1 MGTTKQITDLD
12 RATVLSA
19 NDLLLVATANGS
31 RAVSYNDLKAPVIQ
45 TAEENAALNL
55 DNRNTY
61 RGKNLGSSVTAA
73 QKAAIQNGSFDDL
86 FIGDYW
92 TIGGVKWLIADMDYW
107 YNCGDT
113 AFTRHHLVIIPET
126 ALYNAQMNATN
137 TTEGGYVNSAMY
149 KTNLANAKSTIS
161 SAFGDMV
168 LTHRELLT
176 NAVTNGKPTGGAW
189 YDSTVE
195 LPNEC
200 MMYGHPHFSPTSDG
214 STVPYIYTIDKTQ
227 LSLFALR
234 PQLIVNRSYN
244 QWLRD
249 VVSGAY
255 FAFVDSQYG
264 NAASNAASSSRGVRP
279 VFPIG

>member
-1 MGTTKQITDLD
+1 MATRKITDLS
-12 RATVLSA
+12 RATTPAA
-19 NDLLLVATANGS
+19 NDLVIVETSSGTKAMK
-31 RAVSYNDLKAPVIQ
+31 YEDLTNPAIEK
-45 TAEENAALNL
+45 AEENAALNL

-73 QKAAIQNGSFDDL
+73 QKAAIQNGSFDGL

-113 AFTRHHLVIIPET
+113 AFTKHHLVIIPET

-149 KTNLANAKSTIS
+149 KTNLASAKSTIS

-176 NAVTNGKPTGGAW
+176 NAVTNGRPSGGAW

-195 LPNEC
+195 LPNKC
-200 MMYGHPHFSPTSDG
+200 MMYGHMHFSPTSDG
-214 STVPYIYTIDKTQ
+214 STIPYIYTIDKTQ

-234 PQLIVNRSYN
+234 PQLIVNRSYS

-249 VVSGAY
+249 VVSSAY
-255 FAFVDSQYG
+255 FAIVNAYG
-264 NAASNAASSSRGVRP
+264 YAGCLSAAASLGVRP
-279 VFPIG
+279 VFAIG

>member
-1 MGTTKQITDLD
+1 MATRKITDLS
-12 RATVLSA
+12 RATTPAA
-19 NDLLLVATANGS
+19 NDLVIVETSSGTKAMK
-31 RAVSYNDLKAPVIQ
+31 YEDLTNPAIEK
-45 TAEENAALNL
+45 AEENAALNL

-73 QKAAIQNGSFDDL
+73 QKAAIQNGSFDGL

-113 AFTRHHLVIIPET
+113 AFTKHHLVIIPET

-149 KTNLANAKSTIS
+149 KTNLASAKSTIS

-176 NAVTNGKPTGGAW
+176 NAVTNGRPSGGAW

-200 MMYGHPHFSPTSDG
+200 MMYGHMHFSPTSDG
-214 STVPYIYTIDKTQ
+214 STVLYIYTIDKTQ

-234 PQLIVNRSYN
+234 PQLIVNRSHN

-249 VVSGAY
+249 VVSSANFSLVYNLGHTGFYDATGSY
-255 FAFVDSQYG
+255 
-264 NAASNAASSSRGVRP
+264 GVRP
-279 VFPIG
+279 VFAIG

>member
-12 RATVLSA
+12 RATTLSA
-19 NDLLLVATANGS
+19 NDLLLVETANGP

-45 TAEENAALNL
+45 KAEENAALNL

-234 PQLIVNRSYN
+234 PQLIVNRSHN

-249 VVSGAY
+249 VVSGAS
-255 FAFVDSQYG
+255 FAHVNNIGYANSYG
-264 NAASNAASSSRGVRP
+264 ASASLGVRP

>member
-1 MGTTKQITDLD
+1 MATRKITDLS
-12 RATVLSA
+12 RATTPAA
-19 NDLLLVATANGS
+19 NDLVIVETSSGTKAMK
-31 RAVSYNDLKAPVIQ
+31 YEDLTNPAIEK
-45 TAEENAALNL
+45 AEENAALNL

-73 QKAAIQNGSFDDL
+73 QKAAIQNGSFDGL

-113 AFTRHHLVIIPET
+113 AFTKHHLVIIPET

-168 LTHRELLT
+168 LTHREYLV
-176 NAVTNGKPTGGAW
+176 NAVSNGRPSAGAW
-189 YDSTVE
+189 MDSTVE

-200 MMYGHPHFSPTSDG
+200 MMYGHPHFAPACDG
-214 STVPYIYTIDKTQ
+214 STIPTLYTIDKTQ

-234 PQLIVNRSYN
+234 PQLIVNRSHS

-249 VVSGAY
+249 VVSSAR
-255 FAFVDSQYG
+255 FAFVSAGGHAGCAD
-264 NAASNAASSSRGVRP
+264 ATASIGVRP
-279 VFPIG
+279 VFAIG

>member
-1 MGTTKQITDLD
+1 MATRKITDLS
-12 RATVLSA
+12 RATTPAA
-19 NDLLLVATANGS
+19 NDLVIVETSSGTKAMK
-31 RAVSYNDLKAPVIQ
+31 YEDLTNPAIEK
-45 TAEENAALNL
+45 AEENAALNL

-73 QKAAIQNGSFDDL
+73 QKAAIQNGSFDGL

-113 AFTRHHLVIIPET
+113 AFTKHHLVIIPET

-168 LTHRELLT
+168 LTHREYLV
-176 NAVTNGKPTGGAW
+176 NAVSNGRPSAGAW
-189 YDSTVE
+189 MDSTVE

-200 MMYGHPHFSPTSDG
+200 MMYGHPHFAPACDG
-214 STVPYIYTIDKTQ
+214 STIPTLYTIDKTQ

-234 PQLIVNRSYN
+234 PQLIVNRSHS

-249 VVSGAY
+249 VVSSAR
-255 FAFVDSQYG
+255 FALVDGYG
-264 NAASNAASSSRGVRP
+264 NANSYYATGSLGVRP
-279 VFPIG
+279 VFAIG

>member
-1 MGTTKQITDLD
+1 MATRKITDLS
-12 RATVLSA
+12 RATTPAA
-19 NDLLLVATANGS
+19 NDLVIVETSSGTKAMK
-31 RAVSYNDLKAPVIQ
+31 YEDLTNPAIEK
-45 TAEENAALNL
+45 AEENAALNL

-73 QKAAIQNGSFDDL
+73 QKAAIQNGSFDGL

-113 AFTRHHLVIIPET
+113 AFTKHHLVIIPET

-149 KTNLANAKSTIS
+149 KTNLASAKSTIS

-176 NAVTNGKPTGGAW
+176 NAVTNGRPSGGAW

-195 LPNEC
+195 LPNKC
-200 MMYGHPHFSPTSDG
+200 MMYGHMHFSPTSDG
-214 STVPYIYTIDKTQ
+214 STIPYIYTIDKTQ

-234 PQLIVNRSYN
+234 PQLIVNRSYS

-249 VVSGAY
+249 VVSSAVFAVVVY
-255 FAFVDSQYG
+255 FGYTDCL
-264 NAASNAASSSRGVRP
+264 NATSSLGVRP
-279 VFPIG
+279 VFAIG

>member
-1 MGTTKQITDLD
+1 MATRKITDLS
-12 RATVLSA
+12 RATTPAA
-19 NDLLLVATANGS
+19 NDLVIVETSSGTKAMK
-31 RAVSYNDLKAPVIQ
+31 YEDLTNPAIEK
-45 TAEENAALNL
+45 AEENAALNL

-73 QKAAIQNGSFDDL
+73 QKAAIQNGSFDGL

-113 AFTRHHLVIIPET
+113 AFTKHHLVIIPET

-149 KTNLANAKSTIS
+149 KTNLASAKSTIS

-176 NAVTNGKPTGGAW
+176 NAVTNGRPSGGAW

-195 LPNEC
+195 LPNKC
-200 MMYGHPHFSPTSDG
+200 MMYGHMHFSPTSDG
-214 STVPYIYTIDKTQ
+214 STIPYIYTIDKTQ

-234 PQLIVNRSYN
+234 PQLIVNRSYS

-249 VVSGAY
+249 VVSSAY
-255 FAFVDSQYG
+255 FALVYYYGHARCSYAADSC
-264 NAASNAASSSRGVRP
+264 GVRP
-279 VFPIG
+279 VFAIG

>member
-1 MGTTKQITDLD
+1 MATRKITDLS
-12 RATVLSA
+12 RATTPAA
-19 NDLLLVATANGS
+19 NDLVIVETSSGTKAMK
-31 RAVSYNDLKAPVIQ
+31 YEDLTNPAIEK
-45 TAEENAALNL
+45 AEENAALNL

-73 QKAAIQNGSFDDL
+73 QKAAIQNGSFDGL

-113 AFTRHHLVIIPET
+113 AFTKHHLVIIPET

-149 KTNLANAKSTIS
+149 KTNLASAKSTIS

-176 NAVTNGKPTGGAW
+176 NAVTNGRPSGGAW

-195 LPNEC
+195 LPNKC
-200 MMYGHPHFSPTSDG
+200 MMYGHMHFSPTSDG
-214 STVPYIYTIDKTQ
+214 STIPYIYTIDKTQ

-234 PQLIVNRSYN
+234 PQLIVNRSYS

-249 VVSGAY
+249 VVSSAY
-255 FAFVDSQYG
+255 FACVDAG
-264 NAASNAASSSRGVRP
+264 GFTAFHAATVSYGVRP
-279 VFPIG
+279 VFAIG

>member
-1 MGTTKQITDLD
+1 MATRKITDLS
-12 RATVLSA
+12 RATTPVA
-19 NDLLLVATANGS
+19 NDLVIVETSSGTKAMK
-31 RAVSYNDLKAPVIQ
+31 YEDLTNPAIEK
-45 TAEENAALNL
+45 AEENAALNL

-73 QKAAIQNGSFDDL
+73 QKAAIQNGSFDGL

-113 AFTRHHLVIIPET
+113 AFTKHHLVIIPET
-126 ALYNAQMNATN
+126 ALYNAQMNVTN
-137 TTEGGYVNSAMY
+137 ITEGGYVNSAMY

-176 NAVTNGKPTGGAW
+176 NAVTNGRPSGGAW

-200 MMYGHPHFSPTSDG
+200 MMYGHLHFSPTSDG
-214 STVPYIYTIDKTQ
+214 SSVPYIYTIDKTQ

-234 PQLIVNRSYN
+234 PALIVDRLHA

-249 VVSGAY
+249 VVSSAY
-255 FAFVDSQYG
+255 FANVYG
-264 NAASNAASSSRGVRP
+264 IGLTASSGASISSGVRP
-279 VFPIG
+279 VFAIG

>member
-1 MGTTKQITDLD
+1 MATRKITDLS
-12 RATVLSA
+12 RATTPAA
-19 NDLLLVATANGS
+19 NDLVIVETSSGTKAMK
-31 RAVSYNDLKAPVIQ
+31 YEDLTNPAIEK
-45 TAEENAALNL
+45 AEENAALNL

-73 QKAAIQNGSFDDL
+73 QKAAIQNGSFDGL

-113 AFTRHHLVIIPET
+113 AFTKHHLVIIPET

-149 KTNLANAKSTIS
+149 KTNLASAKSTIS

-176 NAVTNGKPTGGAW
+176 NAVTNGRPSGGAW

-200 MMYGHPHFSPTSDG
+200 MMYGHMHFSPTSDG
-214 STVPYIYTIDKTQ
+214 STIPYIYTIDKTQ

-234 PQLIVNRSYN
+234 PQLIVNRSYS

-249 VVSGAY
+249 VVSSAH
-255 FAFVDSQYG
+255 FAVVYDVGYPSYYDATFSL
-264 NAASNAASSSRGVRP
+264 GVRP
-279 VFPIG
+279 VFAIG

>member
-1 MGTTKQITDLD
+1 MATRKITDLS
-12 RATVLSA
+12 RATTPVA
-19 NDLLLVATANGS
+19 NDLVIVETSSGTKAMK
-31 RAVSYNDLKAPVIQ
+31 YEDLTNPAIEK
-45 TAEENAALNL
+45 AEENAALNL

-73 QKAAIQNGSFDDL
+73 QKAEIQNGSFDGL

-113 AFTRHHLVIIPET
+113 AFTKHHLVMIPET
-126 ALYNAQMNATN
+126 ALYNAQMNTTN

-189 YDSTVE
+189 YDSSVE

-249 VVSGAY
+249 VVSSADFAYVTVRGYANCLGATY
-255 FAFVDSQYG
+255 SL
-264 NAASNAASSSRGVRP
+264 GVRP

>member
-1 MGTTKQITDLD
+1 MATRKITDLS
-12 RATVLSA
+12 RATTPAA
-19 NDLLLVATANGS
+19 NDLVIVETSSGTKAMK
-31 RAVSYNDLKAPVIQ
+31 YEDLTNPAIEK
-45 TAEENAALNL
+45 AEENAALNL

-73 QKAAIQNGSFDDL
+73 QKAAIQNGSFDGL

-113 AFTRHHLVIIPET
+113 AFTKHHLVIIPET

-149 KTNLANAKSTIS
+149 KTNLASAKSTIS

-176 NAVTNGKPTGGAW
+176 NAVTNGRPSGGAW

-195 LPNEC
+195 LPNKC
-200 MMYGHPHFSPTSDG
+200 MMYGHMHFSPTSDG
-214 STVPYIYTIDKTQ
+214 STIPYIYTIDKTQ

-234 PQLIVNRSYN
+234 PQLIVNRSYS

-249 VVSGAY
+249 VVSSAY
-255 FAFVDSQYG
+255 FALVSNGGNSDCYFATDSL
-264 NAASNAASSSRGVRP
+264 GVRP
-279 VFPIG
+279 VFAIG

>member
-1 MGTTKQITDLD
+1 MATRKITDLS
-12 RATVLSA
+12 RATTPAA
-19 NDLLLVATANGS
+19 NDLVIVETSSGTKAMK
-31 RAVSYNDLKAPVIQ
+31 YEDLTNPAIEK
-45 TAEENAALNL
+45 AEENAALNL

-73 QKAAIQNGSFDDL
+73 QKAAIQNGSFDGL

-113 AFTRHHLVIIPET
+113 AFTKHHLVIIPET

-149 KTNLANAKSTIS
+149 KTNLASAKSTIS

-176 NAVTNGKPTGGAW
+176 NAVTNGRPSGGAW

-195 LPNEC
+195 LPNKC
-200 MMYGHPHFSPTSDG
+200 MMYGHMHFSPTSDG
-214 STVPYIYTIDKTQ
+214 STIPYIYTIDKTQ

-234 PQLIVNRSYN
+234 PQLIVNRSYS

-249 VVSGAY
+249 VVSSAL
-255 FAFVDSQYG
+255 FASVSFRGGSVYNYATDSY
-264 NAASNAASSSRGVRP
+264 GVRP
-279 VFPIG
+279 VFAIG

>member
-1 MGTTKQITDLD
+1 MATRKITDLS
-12 RATVLSA
+12 RATTPAA
-19 NDLLLVATANGS
+19 NDLVIVETSSGTKAMK
-31 RAVSYNDLKAPVIQ
+31 YEDLTNPAIEK
-45 TAEENAALNL
+45 AEENAALNL

-73 QKAAIQNGSFDDL
+73 QKAAIQNGSFDGL

-113 AFTRHHLVIIPET
+113 AFTKHHLVIIPET

-168 LTHRELLT
+168 LTHREYLV
-176 NAVTNGKPTGGAW
+176 NAVSNGRPSAGAW
-189 YDSTVE
+189 MDSTVE

-200 MMYGHPHFSPTSDG
+200 MMYGHPHFAPACDG
-214 STVPYIYTIDKTQ
+214 STIPTLYTIDKTQ

-234 PQLIVNRSYN
+234 PQLIVNRSHS

-249 VVSGAY
+249 VVSSAV
-255 FAFVDSQYG
+255 FALVDSYG
-264 NAASNAASSSRGVRP
+264 YAGYGSATYSFGVRP
-279 VFPIG
+279 VFAIG

>member
-12 RATVLSA
+12 RATTLSA
-19 NDLLLVATANGS
+19 NDLLLVETANGP

-45 TAEENAALNL
+45 KAEENAALNL

-234 PQLIVNRSYN
+234 PQLIVNRSHN

-249 VVSGAY
+249 VVSGAS
-255 FAFVDSQYG
+255 FAGVDNVGYPDYCD
-264 NAASNAASSSRGVRP
+264 ASASFGVRP

>member
-1 MGTTKQITDLD
+1 MATRKITDLS
-12 RATVLSA
+12 RATTPAA
-19 NDLLLVATANGS
+19 NDLVIVETSSGTKAMK
-31 RAVSYNDLKAPVIQ
+31 YEDLTNPAIEK
-45 TAEENAALNL
+45 AEENAALNL

-73 QKAAIQNGSFDDL
+73 QKAAIQNGSFDGL

-113 AFTRHHLVIIPET
+113 AFTKHHLVIIPET

-149 KTNLANAKSTIS
+149 KTNLASAKSTIS

-176 NAVTNGKPTGGAW
+176 NAVTNGRPSGGAW

-195 LPNEC
+195 LPNKC
-200 MMYGHPHFSPTSDG
+200 MMYGHMHFSPTSDG
-214 STVPYIYTIDKTQ
+214 STIPYIYTIDKTQ

-234 PQLIVNRSYN
+234 PQLIVNRSYS

-249 VVSGAY
+249 VVSSAHFAY
-255 FAFVDSQYG
+255 VSYYG
-264 NAASNAASSSRGVRP
+264 YATYNNATHSAGVRP
-279 VFPIG
+279 VFAIG

>member
-1 MGTTKQITDLD
+1 MATRKITDLS
-12 RATVLSA
+12 RATTPAA
-19 NDLLLVATANGS
+19 NDLVIVETSSGTKAMK
-31 RAVSYNDLKAPVIQ
+31 YEDLTNPAIEK
-45 TAEENAALNL
+45 AEENAALNL

-73 QKAAIQNGSFDDL
+73 QKAAIQNGSFDGL

-113 AFTRHHLVIIPET
+113 AFTKHHLVIIPET

-149 KTNLANAKSTIS
+149 KTNLASAKSTIS

-176 NAVTNGKPTGGAW
+176 NAVTNGRPSGGAW

-195 LPNEC
+195 LPNKC
-200 MMYGHPHFSPTSDG
+200 MMYGHMHFSPTSDG
-214 STVPYIYTIDKTQ
+214 STIPYIYTIDKTQ

-234 PQLIVNRSYN
+234 PQLIVNRSYS

-249 VVSGAY
+249 VVSSAY
-255 FAFVDSQYG
+255 FAFVGSYG
-264 NAASNAASSSRGVRP
+264 TAACLYAAGSRGVRP
-279 VFPIG
+279 VFAIG

>member
-1 MGTTKQITDLD
+1 MATRKITDLS
-12 RATVLSA
+12 RATTPAA
-19 NDLLLVATANGS
+19 NDLVIVETSSGTKAMK
-31 RAVSYNDLKAPVIQ
+31 YEDLTNPAIEK
-45 TAEENAALNL
+45 AEENAALNL

-73 QKAAIQNGSFDDL
+73 QKAAIQNGSFDGL

-113 AFTRHHLVIIPET
+113 AFTKHHLVIIPET

-149 KTNLANAKSTIS
+149 KTNLASAKSTIS

-176 NAVTNGKPTGGAW
+176 NAVTNGRPSGGAW

-195 LPNEC
+195 LPNKC
-200 MMYGHPHFSPTSDG
+200 MMYGHMHFSPTSDG
-214 STVPYIYTIDKTQ
+214 STIPYIYTIDKTQ

-234 PQLIVNRSYN
+234 PQLIVNRSYS

-249 VVSGAY
+249 VVSSAY
-255 FAFVDSQYG
+255 FALVTLYG
-264 NAASNAASSSRGVRP
+264 YANFYGASGSLGVRP
-279 VFPIG
+279 VFAIG

>member
-249 VVSGAY
+249 VVSGAS
-255 FAFVDSQYG
+255 FACVNAIGLTYYYG
-264 NAASNAASSSRGVRP
+264 ASNSLGVRP

>member
-1 MGTTKQITDLD
+1 MATRKITDLS
-12 RATVLSA
+12 RATTPAA
-19 NDLLLVATANGS
+19 NDLVIVETSSGTKAMK
-31 RAVSYNDLKAPVIQ
+31 YEDLTNPAIEK
-45 TAEENAALNL
+45 AEENAALNL

-73 QKAAIQNGSFDDL
+73 QKAAIQNGSFDGL

-113 AFTRHHLVIIPET
+113 AFTKHHLVIIPET

-149 KTNLANAKSTIS
+149 KTNLESAKSTIS

-176 NAVTNGKPTGGAW
+176 NAVTNGRPSGGAW

-200 MMYGHPHFSPTSDG
+200 MMYGHMHFSPTSDG

-234 PQLIVNRSYN
+234 PQLIVNRSHN

-249 VVSGAY
+249 VVSSAY
-255 FAFVDSQYG
+255 FAGVNSGG
-264 NAASNAASSSRGVRP
+264 NTNCNGAAYSLGVRP
-279 VFPIG
+279 VFAIG

>member
-1 MGTTKQITDLD
+1 MATRKITDLS
-12 RATVLSA
+12 RATTPAA
-19 NDLLLVATANGS
+19 NDLVIVETSSGTKAMK
-31 RAVSYNDLKAPVIQ
+31 YEDLTNPAIEK
-45 TAEENAALNL
+45 AEENAALNL

-73 QKAAIQNGSFDDL
+73 QKAAIQNGSFDGL

-113 AFTRHHLVIIPET
+113 AFTKHHLVIIPET

-149 KTNLANAKSTIS
+149 KTNLASAKSTIS

-176 NAVTNGKPTGGAW
+176 NAVTNGRPSGGAW

-195 LPNEC
+195 LPNKC
-200 MMYGHPHFSPTSDG
+200 MMYGHMHFSPTSDG
-214 STVPYIYTIDKTQ
+214 STIPYIYTIDKTQ

-234 PQLIVNRSYN
+234 PQLIVNRSYS

-249 VVSGAY
+249 VVSSAY
-255 FAFVDSQYG
+255 FAGVSYRGVTSFSG
-264 NAASNAASSSRGVRP
+264 ATGSCGVRP
-279 VFPIG
+279 VFAIG

>member
-1 MGTTKQITDLD
+1 MATRKITDLS
-12 RATVLSA
+12 RATTPAA
-19 NDLLLVATANGS
+19 NDLVIVETSSGTKAMK
-31 RAVSYNDLKAPVIQ
+31 YEDLTNPAIEK
-45 TAEENAALNL
+45 AEENAALNL

-73 QKAAIQNGSFDDL
+73 QKAAIQNGSFDGL

-113 AFTRHHLVIIPET
+113 AFTKHHLVIIPET

-149 KTNLANAKSTIS
+149 KTNLASAKSTIS

-176 NAVTNGKPTGGAW
+176 NAVTNGRPSGGAW

-195 LPNEC
+195 LPNKC
-200 MMYGHPHFSPTSDG
+200 MMYGHMHFSPTSDG
-214 STVPYIYTIDKTQ
+214 STIPYIYTIDKTQ

-234 PQLIVNRSYN
+234 PQLIVNRSYS

-249 VVSGAY
+249 VVSSASFAYVSFNGVTDCNGAT
-255 FAFVDSQYG
+255 VSL
-264 NAASNAASSSRGVRP
+264 GVRP
-279 VFPIG
+279 VFAIG

>member
-1 MGTTKQITDLD
+1 MATRKITDLS
-12 RATVLSA
+12 RATTPAA
-19 NDLLLVATANGS
+19 NDLVIVETSSGTKAMK
-31 RAVSYNDLKAPVIQ
+31 YEDLTNPAIEK
-45 TAEENAALNL
+45 AEENAALNL

-73 QKAAIQNGSFDDL
+73 QKAAIQNGSFDGL

-113 AFTRHHLVIIPET
+113 AFTKHHLVIIPET

-149 KTNLANAKSTIS
+149 KTNLASAKSTIS

-176 NAVTNGKPTGGAW
+176 NAVTNGRPSGGAW

-195 LPNEC
+195 LPNKC
-200 MMYGHPHFSPTSDG
+200 MMYGHMHFSPTSDG
-214 STVPYIYTIDKTQ
+214 STIPYIYTIDKTQ

-234 PQLIVNRSYN
+234 PQLIVNRSYS

-249 VVSGAY
+249 VVSSALFADVGYYGAPNCY
-255 FAFVDSQYG
+255 
-264 NAASNAASSSRGVRP
+264 NASHSLGVRP
-279 VFPIG
+279 VFAIG

>member
-1 MGTTKQITDLD
+1 MATRKITDLS
-12 RATVLSA
+12 RATTPAA
-19 NDLLLVATANGS
+19 NDLVIVETSSGTKAMK
-31 RAVSYNDLKAPVIQ
+31 YEDLTNPAIEK
-45 TAEENAALNL
+45 AEENAALNL

-73 QKAAIQNGSFDDL
+73 QKAAIQNGSFDGL

-113 AFTRHHLVIIPET
+113 AFTKHHLVIIPET

-149 KTNLANAKSTIS
+149 KTNLASAKSTIS

-176 NAVTNGKPTGGAW
+176 NAVTNGRPSGGAW

-195 LPNEC
+195 LPNKC
-200 MMYGHPHFSPTSDG
+200 MMYGHMHFSPTSDG
-214 STVPYIYTIDKTQ
+214 STIPYIYTIDKTQ

-234 PQLIVNRSYN
+234 PQLIVNRSYS

-249 VVSGAY
+249 VVSSAFFAVVTY
-255 FAFVDSQYG
+255 FGCADCY
-264 NAASNAASSSRGVRP
+264 NATNSIGVRP
-279 VFPIG
+279 VFAIG

>member
-1 MGTTKQITDLD
+1 MATRKITDLS
-12 RATVLSA
+12 RATTPAA
-19 NDLLLVATANGS
+19 NDLVIVETSSGTKAMK
-31 RAVSYNDLKAPVIQ
+31 YEDLTNPAIEK
-45 TAEENAALNL
+45 AEENAALNL

-73 QKAAIQNGSFDDL
+73 QKAAIQNGSFDGL

-113 AFTRHHLVIIPET
+113 AFTKHHLVIIPET

-168 LTHRELLT
+168 LTHREYLV
-176 NAVTNGKPTGGAW
+176 NAVSNGRPSAGAW
-189 YDSTVE
+189 MDSTVE

-200 MMYGHPHFSPTSDG
+200 MMYGHPHFAPACDG
-214 STVPYIYTIDKTQ
+214 STIPTLYTIDKTQ

-234 PQLIVNRSYN
+234 PQLIVNRSHS

-249 VVSGAY
+249 VVSSAH
-255 FAFVDSQYG
+255 FAFVHYG
-264 NAASNAASSSRGVRP
+264 GGTGYYGAANSDGVRP
-279 VFPIG
+279 VFAIG